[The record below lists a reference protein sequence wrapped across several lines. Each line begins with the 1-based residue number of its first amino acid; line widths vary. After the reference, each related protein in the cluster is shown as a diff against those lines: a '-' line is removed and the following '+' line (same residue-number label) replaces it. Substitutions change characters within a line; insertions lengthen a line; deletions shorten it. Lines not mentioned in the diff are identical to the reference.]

1 MKDFLRSLRDSLVSL
16 KLTIALLVLSLVL
29 IFTATLDQV
38 NLGIWAVQEK
48 YFRSFVIYTVFGP
61 LSLPIFPGGYTIGGL
76 LLANVTAAYIYRFRF
91 TWKKAGILLS
101 HFGLIVLLIGEL
113 LTGLWQRD
121 YHMRL
126 DEGQTRNYAESF
138 REHELAIVDVTDPQ
152 FDDVTAI
159 PAKLLT
165 RRREVTDPKLPF
177 RIAPKTFYPNS
188 ALQIRPPANAD
199 HGDAVPPSQAT
210 AGAGIHLVVA
220 PQPITANP
228 DERNL
233 PAAFVELVAPDRSL
247 GVWVVSTQIE
257 APQVFEYNQR
267 RYQIALR
274 QERSY
279 KPFSLTLLKFSHD
292 RYAGTEI
299 PKNFS
304 SRLRLK
310 TPDGSE
316 DREVLIYMNN
326 PLRHSGF
333 TFYQSGFENND
344 RTTILQVVHNPSWL
358 LPYAATLL
366 MSLGLTLQFSYHL
379 FGFARRRAALGA
391 AAVATSSVGTVRS
404 RKAAPST
411 VRPTATV

>member
-16 KLTIALLVLSLVL
+16 KLTIALLVLGLVL

-48 YFRSFVIYTVFGP
+48 YFRSFVIYGVFGP
-61 LSLPIFPGGYTIGGL
+61 LSLPIFPGGYTIGGF
-76 LLANVTAAYIYRFRF
+76 LLANVTAAYIYRFKF
-91 TWKKAGILLS
+91 TWRKAGILLS

-138 REHELAIVDVTDPQ
+138 REHELAIVDVTDAQ
-152 FDDVTAI
+152 FDDVIAI
-159 PAKLLT
+159 PDKLLT
-165 RRREVTDPKLPF
+165 RRRDVTNPKLPF
-177 RIAPKTFYPNS
+177 RVVPKTFYPNS
-188 ALQIRPPANAD
+188 ALQIRPPATAD
-199 HGDAVPPSQAT
+199 HGEPLPPSQAT
-210 AGAGIHLVVA
+210 AGAGIHLLVA

-233 PAAFVELVAPDRSL
+233 PAAFVELIAPDRSL
-247 GVWVVSTQIE
+247 GVWLVSTQIA
-257 APQVFEYNQR
+257 APQIFEYNQR

-274 QERSY
+274 PERSY

-333 TFYQSGFENND
+333 TFYPVSY
-344 RTTILQVVHNPSWL
+344 TH
-358 LPYAATLL
+358 
-366 MSLGLTLQFSYHL
+366 LTL
-379 FGFARRRAALGA
+379 
-391 AAVATSSVGTVRS
+391 
-404 RKAAPST
+404 
-411 VRPTATV
+411 PTNREV